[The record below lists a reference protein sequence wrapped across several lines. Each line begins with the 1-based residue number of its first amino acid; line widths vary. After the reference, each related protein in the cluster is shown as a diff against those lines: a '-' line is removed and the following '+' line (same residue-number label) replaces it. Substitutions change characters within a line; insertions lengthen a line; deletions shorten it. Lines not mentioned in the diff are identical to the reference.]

1 MINISLESSN
11 VKNKRLSFEYTKQ
24 MTREHE
30 YFQKN
35 INEKDQL

>member
-1 MINISLESSN
+1 MIKISSQSSSI
-11 VKNKRLSFEYTKQ
+11 KHKRSFFEYIKQ
-24 MTREHE
+24 MTREYE

>member
-1 MINISLESSN
+1 MINISSQSSN
-11 VKNKRLSFEYTKQ
+11 IKNKRSIFEYIKQ
-24 MTREHE
+24 MTEEHE